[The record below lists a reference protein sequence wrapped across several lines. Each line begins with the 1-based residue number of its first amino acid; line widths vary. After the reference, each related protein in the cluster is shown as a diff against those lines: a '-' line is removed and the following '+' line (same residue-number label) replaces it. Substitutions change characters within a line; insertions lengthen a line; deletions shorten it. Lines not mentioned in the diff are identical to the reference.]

1 MGVESRNGGREIG
14 RENTRGEESRSERGR
29 LRDSKFSDR
38 QDLRDRYTFSL
49 PNKLV
54 PPPLLF
60 SNYGV
65 RSIIALF
72 STSLFFWAK
81 HASLYACVIRLPAC
95 GTALI
100 GIGIG
105 RWISMTVTG
114 VHAPHKLDGSVHCPT
129 NQIFGSELK
138 VLDCGLEQFHSD
150 YM

>member
-1 MGVESRNGGREIG
+1 MGVESRNGGRKIG
-14 RENTRGEESRSERGR
+14 RENTRREESRSERGR

-72 STSLFFWAK
+72 STSLFFWGQARL
-81 HASLYACVIRLPAC
+81 SLRLRHSPSSLWYSIDWHWHWQVDQHDGDWCPCTTQTGWKCSLSHQSDLRLRAQ
-95 GTALI
+95 GARLWT
-100 GIGIG
+100 
-105 RWISMTVTG
+105 RTV
-114 VHAPHKLDGSVHCPT
+114 PL
-129 NQIFGSELK
+129 
-138 VLDCGLEQFHSD
+138 
-150 YM
+150 